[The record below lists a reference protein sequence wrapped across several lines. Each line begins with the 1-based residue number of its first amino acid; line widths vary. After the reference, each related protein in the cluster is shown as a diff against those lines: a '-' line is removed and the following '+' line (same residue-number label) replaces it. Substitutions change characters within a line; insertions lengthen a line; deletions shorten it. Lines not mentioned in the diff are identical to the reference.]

1 MVLFKKKIQMIVI
14 VILTEDFSSKVAT
27 FTVLF
32 FFFVERATFTFLGM
46 KQLFKRNLWRCY

>member
-32 FFFVERATFTFLGM
+32 FFVERATFTFLGM
-46 KQLFKRNLWRCY
+46 KQLFKRNLCRCY